1 MRLNWDNTPV
11 VTKNSNWDKN
21 QIVTKLEDSNYDKD
35 KKKFTCDK
43 I

>member
-1 MRLNWDNTPV
+1 MMRLNWDNTPV

-35 KKKFTCDK
+35 KKN
-43 I
+43 